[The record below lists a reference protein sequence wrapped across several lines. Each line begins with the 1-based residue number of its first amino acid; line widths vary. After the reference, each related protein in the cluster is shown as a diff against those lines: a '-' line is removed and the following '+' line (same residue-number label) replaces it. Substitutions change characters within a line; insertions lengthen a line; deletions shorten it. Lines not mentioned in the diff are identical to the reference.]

1 MKTKKNITAYSIQ
14 DFSQCQY
21 KTWLDYI
28 NPPDNFPQ
36 NIDPWLEIIRKIG
49 LEHEESYLQKIK
61 ESQTVYEID
70 KNLNTSE
77 KEKLTER
84 AIKNGEDIIYQPY
97 LKYKKFTGSPDFL
110 VKKQG
115 YYEPWDI
122 KSSFKLKVEN
132 ILQLCHYSFI
142 LEKQYNNF
150 SPTGKI
156 ILRDETVENIEI
168 KKYYD
173 YFLNLNK
180 RVDSF
185 IHNPKVIPEASKCN
199 LCNVCDYKL
208 LCENNWKNQD
218 HLNQVANIK
227 KNQINFLKNEKID
240 TLEKL
245 ANLNFKKNIKGINKA
260 SLDILVQQA
269 KLQFNYK
276 QTNQLEHKIIFE
288 EKKKINDQNKLIG
301 FELLPPPSE
310 NDLFFDIE
318 GYPMYFDSN
327 SKTSGLEY
335 LFGIYYRSFGKESF
349 IKFLAIN
356 NEEEKIAFE
365 KLVDFIFKHLKKH
378 KDAHVYHYN
387 SYEETALKKLSQ
399 KYEVKIKEVD
409 FILRENKFVDLF
421 KVVKDSILLSA
432 ENYRLKTI
440 EKFYNLGRD
449 EDIASGQDSLVAF
462 ENYLESGHEEI
473 LDEIILYNKQDCKS
487 LIFLQSWLNDLKPK
501 EIKYKELDE
510 IIISEKSIEIINQEK
525 EVENVI
531 DKLKDED
538 LKLKPILSQLNFYNR
553 KEQRA
558 EWWNYFSNIKKNT
571 EDLIE
576 DNSCIGALN
585 LISKNEEGVNNIL
598 EFNFP
603 NQITKMKPGDYV
615 LDQNGEN
622 SSSIISIDYTNF
634 KVTLK
639 QNKKK
644 EIPNSLTPS
653 QPMNITTIDNSV
665 ADFIKDFNYQNSYPA
680 IKDFLFRKD
689 SKYINKI
696 DLSKNSSIE
705 NITERIKNLN
715 SSYLVMQGPPGTGK
729 SYTSSRVILKL
740 IELNYRVAI
749 VCHSHK
755 AIINLLETIDS
766 YSVEQSYKFKGIYN
780 SGNRKINQEFKNIEI
795 GNTNKLDLKKFQL
808 VAGTAWA
815 LSNMNHRENSKKDK
829 IFDFIFFD
837 EAGQLSISKVIA
849 SSLSSKNIVMI
860 GDHMQLPQPS
870 LGIIEGESSLSPIE
884 YLIKEKNTISDQKGI
899 FLEKTYRMHPTICE
913 FISDSFYEKRLIT
926 DKDNSNQ
933 KIIKNNNNS
942 VKNGIYLV
950 DLNHS
955 GSSVQNI
962 NEVDFI
968 NNIYKKLINKK
979 WINRNLEKSLI
990 SNKDLLVIS
999 PFNAQVN
1006 LLKEHL
1012 PPNSQIGTIDN
1023 FQGQEAPI
1031 VIISYTSSDPESI
1044 PRGSDFFFD
1053 FRRLNVS
1060 LSRAK
1065 CIGIIILNNKLLNY
1079 HCSTIEDMERLNYFC
1094 KLSKNKITPDNLMKL
1109 IEN

>member
-1 MKTKKNITAYSIQ
+1 MNTKKNITAYSIQ

-28 NPPDNFPQ
+28 NPPNNYPK

-49 LEHEESYLQKIK
+49 LEHEEDYLQKIK
-61 ESQTVYEID
+61 ESQIVYEID
-70 KNLNTSE
+70 KNLKPSE
-77 KEKLTER
+77 KEKLTEI

-110 VKKQG
+110 VKKQN

-122 KSSFKLKVEN
+122 KSSFKLKPEN
-132 ILQLCHYSFI
+132 ILQICHYSFI

-156 ILRDETVENIEI
+156 ILRDESVQNIEI
-168 KKYYD
+168 NKYYD

-180 RVDSF
+180 RVENF
-185 IHNPKVIPEASKCN
+185 IDDPKIIPEASKCN

-208 LCENNWKNQD
+208 FCENNWKNKD

-227 KNQINFLKNEKID
+227 KNQINILENEKIN

-245 ANLNFKKNIKGINKA
+245 AKLNIKKDIKGINKA

-269 KLQFNYK
+269 KLQLNYREN
-276 QTNQLEHKIIFE
+276 NQLEHKIIFE

-349 IKFLAIN
+349 RKFLAIN
-356 NEEEKIAFE
+356 NDEEKIAFE
-365 KLVDFIFKHLKKH
+365 KLVDFIFKHLNKY

-399 KYEVKIKEVD
+399 KYEVKIREVD
-409 FILRENKFVDLF
+409 FILRENKFIDLF
-421 KVVKDSILLSA
+421 KVVKDSVLLSV

-440 EKFYNLGRD
+440 EKFYNLDRE

-462 ENYLESGHEEI
+462 ENYLESGHKEI
-473 LDEIILYNKQDCKS
+473 LEEIILYNKQDCKS
-487 LIFLQSWLNDLKPK
+487 LIYLQSWLEDIKPK
-501 EIKYKELDE
+501 EIKYKELEE
-510 IIISEKSIEIINQEK
+510 IVISERSLEIINQEK
-525 EVENVI
+525 EVENII
-531 DKLKDED
+531 DNLKNED
-538 LKLKPILSQLNFYNR
+538 VELKPILSQLNFYNR

-558 EWWNYFSNIKKNT
+558 EWWNYFSNIQKNT

-576 DNSCIGALN
+576 DNNCIGALN
-585 LISKNEEGVNNIL
+585 LISKTEEGINNIL
-598 EFNFP
+598 EFKFP
-603 NQITKMKPGDYV
+603 NQITKMKTGDYV
-615 LDQNGEN
+615 LDQNGKN
-622 SSSIISIDYTNF
+622 SSSLVSIDYTNCLV
-634 KVTLK
+634 KLK

-644 EIPNSLTPS
+644 EIPYSLTPS
-653 QPMNITTIDNSV
+653 QPLNITTIDNSV

-680 IKDFLFRKD
+680 IKDFLNRND
-689 SKYINKI
+689 SRYIDNI
-696 DLSKNSSIE
+696 DLSKNSTIE
-705 NITERIKNLN
+705 EITKRIKNLN

-729 SYTSSRVILKL
+729 SYASSRVILDL
-740 IELNYRVAI
+740 IKSNYRVAI

-755 AIINLLETIDS
+755 AIINLLESIDS
-766 YSVEQSYKFKGIYN
+766 YSNEKNISFKGIYN
-780 SGNRKINQEFKNIEI
+780 AGNRKIYQEFKNIEI

-815 LSNMNHRENSKKDK
+815 LSNSKHRENSKKDK

-884 YLIKEKNTISDQKGI
+884 YLIKDKNTISDEKGI
-899 FLEKTYRMHPTICE
+899 FLEKTFRMHSSICE
-913 FISDSFYEKRLIT
+913 FISNSFYEKRLIT
-926 DKDNSNQ
+926 DKNNSNQ
-933 KIIKNNNNS
+933 KILKNNGES

-955 GSSVQNI
+955 GSTVQNL
-962 NEVDFI
+962 NEVVFI
-968 NNIYKKLINKK
+968 NNIYKNLINKK
-979 WINRNLEKSLI
+979 WINRNLEKSQI
-990 SNKDLLVIS
+990 TNKDVLVVS

-1006 LLKEHL
+1006 LLKENL
-1012 PPNSQIGTIDN
+1012 PKNAQVGTIDN

-1094 KLSKNKITPDNLMKL
+1094 KLSKNKITPDNLINL
-1109 IEN
+1109 IKN

>member
-1 MKTKKNITAYSIQ
+1 MNTKKNITAYSIQ

-28 NPPDNFPQ
+28 NPPNNYPK

-49 LEHEESYLQKIK
+49 LEHEEDYLQKIK
-61 ESQTVYEID
+61 ESQIVYEID
-70 KNLNTSE
+70 KNLKPSE
-77 KEKLTER
+77 KEKLTEI

-110 VKKQG
+110 VKKQN

-122 KSSFKLKVEN
+122 KSSFKLKPEN
-132 ILQLCHYSFI
+132 ILQICHYSFI

-156 ILRDETVENIEI
+156 ILRDESVQNIEI
-168 KKYYD
+168 NKYYD

-180 RVDSF
+180 RVENF
-185 IHNPKVIPEASKCN
+185 IDDPKIIPEASKCN

-208 LCENNWKNQD
+208 FCENNWKNKD

-227 KNQINFLKNEKID
+227 KNQINILENEKIN

-245 ANLNFKKNIKGINKA
+245 AKLNIKKDIKGINKA

-269 KLQFNYK
+269 KLQLNYREN
-276 QTNQLEHKIIFE
+276 NQLEHKIIFE

-349 IKFLAIN
+349 RKFLAIN
-356 NEEEKIAFE
+356 NDEEKIAFE
-365 KLVDFIFKHLKKH
+365 KLVDFIFKHLNKY

-399 KYEVKIKEVD
+399 KYEVKIREVD
-409 FILRENKFVDLF
+409 FILRENKFIDLF
-421 KVVKDSILLSA
+421 KVVKDSVLLSV

-440 EKFYNLGRD
+440 EKFYNLDRE

-462 ENYLESGHEEI
+462 ENYLESGHKEI
-473 LDEIILYNKQDCKS
+473 LEEIILYNKQDCKS
-487 LIFLQSWLNDLKPK
+487 LIYLQSWLEDIKPK
-501 EIKYKELDE
+501 EIKYKELEE
-510 IIISEKSIEIINQEK
+510 IVISERSLEIINQEK
-525 EVENVI
+525 EVENII
-531 DKLKDED
+531 DNLKNED
-538 LKLKPILSQLNFYNR
+538 VELKPILSQLNFYNR

-558 EWWNYFSNIKKNT
+558 EWWNYFSNIQKNT

-576 DNSCIGALN
+576 DNNCIGALN
-585 LISKNEEGVNNIL
+585 LISKTEEGINNIL
-598 EFNFP
+598 EFKFP
-603 NQITKMKPGDYV
+603 NQITKMKTGDYV
-615 LDQNGEN
+615 LDQNGKN
-622 SSSIISIDYTNF
+622 SSSLVSIDYTNCLV
-634 KVTLK
+634 KLK

-644 EIPNSLTPS
+644 EIPYSLTPS
-653 QPMNITTIDNSV
+653 QPLNITTIDNSV

-680 IKDFLFRKD
+680 IKDFLNRND
-689 SKYINKI
+689 SRYIDNI
-696 DLSKNSSIE
+696 DLSKNSTIE
-705 NITERIKNLN
+705 EITKRIKNLN

-729 SYTSSRVILKL
+729 SYASSRVILDL
-740 IELNYRVAI
+740 IKSNYRVAI

-755 AIINLLETIDS
+755 AIINLLESIDS
-766 YSVEQSYKFKGIYN
+766 YSNEKNISFKGIYN
-780 SGNRKINQEFKNIEI
+780 AGNRKIYQEFKNIEI

-815 LSNMNHRENSKKDK
+815 LSNSKHRENSKKDK

-884 YLIKEKNTISDQKGI
+884 YLIKDKNTISDEKGI
-899 FLEKTYRMHPTICE
+899 FLEKTFRMHSSICE
-913 FISDSFYEKRLIT
+913 FISNSFYEKRLIT
-926 DKDNSNQ
+926 DKNNSNQ
-933 KIIKNNNNS
+933 KILKNNEES

-955 GSSVQNI
+955 GSTVQNL
-962 NEVDFI
+962 NEVVFI
-968 NNIYKKLINKK
+968 NNIYKNLINKK
-979 WINRNLEKSLI
+979 WINRNLEKSQI
-990 SNKDLLVIS
+990 TNKDVLVVS

-1006 LLKEHL
+1006 LLKENL
-1012 PPNSQIGTIDN
+1012 PKNAQVGTIDN

-1094 KLSKNKITPDNLMKL
+1094 KLSKNKITPDNLIKL
-1109 IEN
+1109 IKN